1 MPSARGD
8 LINPKPQLA
17 GDVAVELL
25 LEAGA
30 VLATSLDVTTTIGQV
45 ARLTVPRLADLC
57 VIDLVDEDGSIRK
70 AAAAGADERV
80 ARGLEEMRRRSPVDP
95 DGQHPVAEVIRS
107 GEPQLLAHMSSN
119 SLKGFAQSSDH
130 ASFMIA
136 NDYRSAI
143 VSPLLARGRTLGTL
157 SLLRL
162 GECEPYGNE
171 DLQLGGEL
179 ARRAA
184 LAIDNA
190 ELFSEV
196 KRGREAEHFMAEA
209 SRMLASSMD
218 YGETLQRVARLAV
231 PQIADWCAVDVMG
244 EHGELER
251 VAVHHSDPEKL
262 ALAERLHDSYRPGLD
277 EPGGVPD
284 VIRTGQA
291 RIFTDIRPEA
301 LAAYARD
308 EEHLRLL
315 KAIEATAVII
325 VPLAAPARTIGAI
338 TLVSSESGRRLT
350 EADLGVAVRLGRRAG
365 TAVESAR
372 LYTERTR
379 IADILQ
385 ASLLPESLPEIPGV
399 ELEALYRAAGE
410 LNDVGGDFYDVFPYG
425 SNRWMLVI
433 GDVCGKG
440 PRAAG
445 VTALARHTLRTAA
458 RLDQSPSDMLATLH
472 RALRDQPLGADL
484 CTVCLVTLERTGER
498 ARLTVALAGHPPPL
512 IIDAGG
518 EAAQIGRPGTLLGVL
533 DQLEHTETEA
543 ELRAGETLLLYTD
556 GLPEAGSSERQL
568 GEGGLSEMCRSA
580 PELSLGRLLE
590 SLVRTASAR
599 AGERLRDDIAL
610 IGARLAP

>member
-1 MPSARGD
+1 MPSARGE
-8 LINPKPQLA
+8 LINRRPQLA
-17 GDVAVELL
+17 GEVAVELL

-30 VLATSLDVTTTIGQV
+30 VLATSLDVSTTIGQV

-70 AAAAGADERV
+70 AAAAGADERI
-80 ARGLEEMRRRSPVDP
+80 ARGLEELRRRSPVDP

-107 GEPQLLAHMSSN
+107 GEPQLLAQMSSN

-136 NDYRSAI
+136 HDYRSAI
-143 VSPLLARGRTLGTL
+143 VSPLLARGRTLGAL

-244 EHGELER
+244 EDGELER
-251 VAVHHSDPEKL
+251 VAVHHGDPEKL

-425 SNRWMLVI
+425 PNRWMLVI

-472 RALRDQPLGADL
+472 GALRDQPLGADL
-484 CTVCLVTLERTGER
+484 CTVCLVTLELTGEG

-518 EAAQIGRPGTLLGVL
+518 ETAQIGRPGTLLGVL

-580 PELSLGRLLE
+580 PELPLGRLLE
-590 SLVRTASAR
+590 SLVRSASAC